1 MPLKKDAS
9 ACRIAANDAELAG
22 TGPSVAPKVVGGV
35 ALSLALL
42 LINGYARFL
51 QGMTEVTAVDVPL
64 DVPSTAFHRVL

>member
-1 MPLKKDAS
+1 MPLKMDAS

-42 LINGYARFL
+42 LINGYARS
-51 QGMTEVTAVDVPL
+51 QPGMTLVDGV
-64 DVPSTAFHRVL
+64 